1 MCIMQDSLPVYIWT
15 LVAALVHFHVNLY
28 HRSDSTL
35 VTISAHTCAS
45 RWSSARRH
53 HQSMETGSCRTPDT
67 NARPTSP
74 TSPRPICHFSTRHNL
89 FFYKYFPFL
98 EIHKARL
105 SYSSFPSLHI
115 AFTCWDLILWGR
127 CILHF
132 DMICIGFE
140 SVCKIFSNMSH
151 QPRLMWTLG
160 QRPSFCYRRAAGG
173 DGRDWHNTR
182 TPIVEINSEN

>member
-74 TSPRPICHFSTRHNL
+74 TGPRPICHFSTRHDL
-89 FFYKYFPFL
+89 FFTNISHFWKSIRHACLTLLFLLFTSHLHVETLFCGDVAFCILTWFVSGLRVCAKYFQ
-98 EIHKARL
+98 I
-105 SYSSFPSLHI
+105 
-115 AFTCWDLILWGR
+115 CLI
-127 CILHF
+127 
-132 DMICIGFE
+132 
-140 SVCKIFSNMSH
+140 S
-151 QPRLMWTLG
+151 
-160 QRPSFCYRRAAGG
+160 
-173 DGRDWHNTR
+173 RD
-182 TPIVEINSEN
+182 